1 MQSLTRYTDKQQA
14 IETQPGTKISRYLYN
29 VMSFTY
35 DPSFLWLPV
44 IGAAIGLLVTIF
56 GGGGGFFY
64 VPILTLLFLVP
75 TQQAAAI
82 SLAATI
88 PTVIVGSIEH
98 YRKGNVNLRIGLIF
112 GVTGLI
118 GAFAGAY
125 ISNLVSSVLLQKLFG
140 AYAIALTIPMVLTSR
155 NRLKNPGGEAKGT
168 QPLTSSKII
177 LSSFFG
183 ILSGIMAGLFGTSG
197 TASIVAGLYILGLPV
212 TVVVGT
218 SVLVVLFNAVS
229 GFVGHLIIGS
239 QFNLLLLLFL
249 VSGSIIG
256 GFIGPGIL
264 ARINVQALEKVY
276 GILFILLVIS
286 FGIIMLFK

>member
-1 MQSLTRYTDKQQA
+1 M
-14 IETQPGTKISRYLYN
+14 
-29 VMSFTY
+29 VMDFPF
-35 DPSFLWLPV
+35 DPSFLWLPL
-44 IGAAIGLLVTIF
+44 IGTGIGLLVTIF

-64 VPILTLLFLVP
+64 VPILTLLFHVP

-98 YRKGNVNLRIGLIF
+98 YRKGNINLQIGIIF
-112 GVTGLI
+112 GIAGLV

-125 ISNLVSSVLLQKLFG
+125 VSNLISSAFLQKLFG

-155 NRLKNPGGEAKGT
+155 NRLKNSGGEAKAS

-177 LSSFFG
+177 LCVFFG
-183 ILSGIMAGLFGTSG
+183 IISGIMAGLFGTSG
-197 TASIVAGLYILGLPV
+197 TASIVAGLYILELPV

-218 SVLVVLFNAVS
+218 SVLVVLFNVIS
-229 GFVGHLIIGS
+229 GFIGHLIVGT
-239 QFNLLLLLFL
+239 QFNLIILLFL
-249 VSGSIIG
+249 GSGSVIG
-256 GFIGPGIL
+256 GFFGPKIL
-264 ARINVQALEKVY
+264 AKINVQFLEKIY